1 MNTLYTI
8 LAQAGDVAASAA
20 NATTEQAAQGGSFL
34 QSPFVIMLLFIGAM
48 YFFMIAP
55 QRKRQKQHEQ
65 MLNDLQTGDEIITI
79 GGIYGKITNKTD
91 KTFTIKIADSTKI
104 EILKNA
110 VSSKVEGTSNTEA
123 PKAEEK

>member
-1 MNTLYTI
+1 MNTIYTI
-8 LAQAGDVAASAA
+8 LAQAGDAASS
-20 NATTEQAAQGGSFL
+20 ATTEQAAQGGSFL
-34 QSPFVIMLLFIGAM
+34 QSPIVIMLLFLGAM

-65 MLNDLQTGDEIITI
+65 MLNNLQTGDEIITI

-91 KTFTIKIADSTKI
+91 KTFTIKVADSTKI

-110 VSSKVEGTSNTEA
+110 VSSKVENPAGTEA
-123 PKAEEK
+123 SKTEEIKK

>member
-1 MNTLYTI
+1 MNTIYTI
-8 LAQAGDVAASAA
+8 LAQAGDAASS
-20 NATTEQAAQGGSFL
+20 ATTEQAAQGGSFL
-34 QSPFVIMLLFIGAM
+34 QSPIVIMLLFLGAM

-65 MLNDLQTGDEIITI
+65 MLNNLQTGDEIITI

-91 KTFTIKIADSTKI
+91 KTFTIKVADSTKI

-110 VSSKVEGTSNTEA
+110 VSSKVEGSASGEA
-123 PKAEEK
+123 PKNEEIQK